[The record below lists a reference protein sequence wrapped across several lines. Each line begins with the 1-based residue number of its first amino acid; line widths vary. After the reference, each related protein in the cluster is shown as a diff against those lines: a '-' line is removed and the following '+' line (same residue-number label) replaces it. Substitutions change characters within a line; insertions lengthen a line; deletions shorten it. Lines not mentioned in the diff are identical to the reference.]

1 MRKPKIIIVAGKGR
15 KTTAEAVFCLLKKN
29 FKVEKLSEKFP
40 NILDIYKKEILIC
53 EVNLENSGIFE
64 DFKFLIRKSQLPILI
79 ITHFGDIPPDKDF
92 FAGERKDM
100 AQIKKLAKILP
111 HYGHLI
117 LNFDDETVR
126 EIKEETNLKEITFG
140 FQEGADFRATDINL
154 NPGTNF
160 KINYKGNTVP
170 IWLEK
175 IFGKEQIYS
184 ALGAAVVGT
193 IFGLNLVE
201 ISNILKDYQLLSER
215 LEINKK

>member
-1 MRKPKIIIVAGKGR
+1 M
-15 KTTAEAVFCLLKKN
+15 
-29 FKVEKLSEKFP
+29 
-40 NILDIYKKEILIC
+40 
-53 EVNLENSGIFE
+53 
-64 DFKFLIRKSQLPILI
+64 PILI